1 MQGPGEERTALD
13 PRRSAPDRHE
23 IVDKTAVLT
32 SLVVLGLGIV
42 FLSAMLFL
50 LFPEWIHP
58 RAFATEASPS
68 PISIV
73 TLRAPASFEDGQV
86 AAGAVSALRRPVS
99 RGTAAGLPEPTRGLS
114 DRAVSER
121 WRAIAAKDATRNL
134 RAAEIT
140 DAVLFLVGAPLPS
153 SPLPSLGLPVEPLP
167 SVVSSVKQIITGTI
181 VAIGNGS
188 LTLQTAN
195 GLVIVN
201 VGYDT
206 TILADGQLRSL
217 RDVAVGQSIAVLGAA
232 LDATGISGPVVIDR
246 TSTDTQSGS
255 GAGVGVEATP
265 SGSGAGVGIE
275 VNPSGSGVGVGIEVK
290 GTSIGVKLP

>member
-23 IVDKTAVLT
+23 IVDKTTVLT
-32 SLVVLGLGIV
+32 ALVVLGLGIV

-73 TLRAPASFEDGQV
+73 TLRPPASFEDGQV
-86 AAGAVSALRRPVS
+86 AAGAVSPLRRPVS
-99 RGTAAGLPEPTRGLS
+99 RGTAARLREPTRALS
-114 DRAVSER
+114 ERALSER
-121 WRAIAAKDATRNL
+121 WRTIAARDATRNL
-134 RAAEIT
+134 RVAEIT
-140 DAVLFLVGAPLPS
+140 DAVLLLVSAPLP

-195 GLVIVN
+195 GLVIVK
-201 VGYDT
+201 VRYDT

-217 RDVAVGQSIAVLGAA
+217 RDVIVGQSVAVLGVA
-232 LDATGISGPVVIDR
+232 LDATGISSGPVTIDR
-246 TSTDTQSGS
+246 TPTDTPSGS
-255 GAGVGVEATP
+255 GLGVGIEATP

-275 VNPSGSGVGVGIEVK
+275 VTPSGSGAGVGIEVK
-290 GTSIGVKLP
+290 GISIGVKLP